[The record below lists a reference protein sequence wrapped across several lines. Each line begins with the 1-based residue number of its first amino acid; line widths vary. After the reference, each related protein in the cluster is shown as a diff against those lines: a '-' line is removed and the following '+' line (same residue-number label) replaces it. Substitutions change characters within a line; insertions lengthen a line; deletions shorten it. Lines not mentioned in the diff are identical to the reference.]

1 MLLDSNILIYG
12 ANGEHPAL
20 DVILDRT
27 DLAAASVTRI
37 ETLGFHRLSEIER
50 RWLETTFERMKIL
63 ALDDAVAARAIALR
77 QGPLGGFPCVE
88 LRVFTARDPELFRWQ
103 TRRRHARHKLQTR
116 HDEHLAHDRRLG
128 EAAVGTAVEN

>member
-77 QGPLGGFPCVE
+77 QERKMGLADAIIAA
-88 LRVFTARDPELFRWQ
+88 TA
-103 TRRRHARHKLQTR
+103 
-116 HDEHLAHDRRLG
+116 LAHDRPL
-128 EAAVGTAVEN
+128 VT